1 MIMWAVKK
9 YVIGKVNKVLDQYK
23 DNVDKVKDTLT
34 VWIARLEKVLSCFK
48 GLLAKLDDGK
58 LDDEEVDDTIAD
70 VEQVIKEW

>member
-23 DNVDKVKDTLT
+23 DNVDKMRDTLT
-34 VWIARLEKVLSCFK
+34 VWIVRLEKVLSCFK

-58 LDDEEVDDTIAD
+58 LDNEEVDETIAD

>member
-1 MIMWAVKK
+1 MWAVKK

-23 DNVDKVKDTLT
+23 DNVDKMRDTLT
-34 VWIARLEKVLSCFK
+34 VWIVRLEKVLSCFK

-58 LDDEEVDDTIAD
+58 LDNEEVDETIAD